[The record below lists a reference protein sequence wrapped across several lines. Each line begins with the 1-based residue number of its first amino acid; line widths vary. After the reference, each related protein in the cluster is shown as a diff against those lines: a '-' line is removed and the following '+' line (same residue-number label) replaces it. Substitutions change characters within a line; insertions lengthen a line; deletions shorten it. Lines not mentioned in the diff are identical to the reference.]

1 MEDRFL
7 ELLKIIRIAAKKQEL
22 KDFTFEE
29 IEAETGIVEH
39 ELEQF
44 FGSEE
49 SLVEKILDHERDK
62 FKEIFDEYDFEGV
75 NAIDI
80 LLTVSREMA
89 KKFLLLNPSPTF
101 DLKDRFPKVYQ
112 QHFEKRIEFI
122 FEKIQV
128 NITKG
133 INQGIYREDLSI
145 ELIARLYIS
154 RLIDLHNPDFFP
166 PEKFSFEMLFDVMFD
181 SFVRS
186 IATPKG
192 ITHYEKR
199 KKALKF
205 EVDKI

>member
-7 ELLKIIRIAAKKQEL
+7 EMLKTIRLAAKKQDI

-29 IEAETGIVEH
+29 IEIKTGITKD
-39 ELEQF
+39 ELLKF
-44 FGSEE
+44 VDSEE
-49 SLVEKILDHERDK
+49 SLVEKILDHERNK
-62 FKEIFDEYDFEGV
+62 FREIFDEYDFEGV

-89 KKFLLLNPSPTF
+89 KKFLLLSPSPTF
-101 DLKDRFPKVYQ
+101 DLKKRFPNVYQ

-122 FEKIQV
+122 FGKIQI

-186 IATPKG
+186 IATPEG
-192 ITHYEKR
+192 IAHYEKR
-199 KKALKF
+199 RKALKF
-205 EVDKI
+205 EVDKV

>member
-7 ELLKIIRIAAKKQEL
+7 EILKIIRLAAKKQDI

-29 IEAETGIVEH
+29 IEINTDITKE
-39 ELEQF
+39 ELLNF
-44 FGSEE
+44 VDSEE
-49 SLVEKILDHERDK
+49 SLVAIILDHERNK

-80 LLTVSREMA
+80 LFTVSREMA
-89 KKFLLLNPSPTF
+89 KKFLLLSPSPTF
-101 DLKDRFPKVYQ
+101 DLKKRFPGVYQ

-122 FEKIQV
+122 FGKIQI

-186 IATPKG
+186 IATPEG
-192 ITHYEKR
+192 IAHYEKR
-199 KKALKF
+199 RKAVKF
-205 EVDKI
+205 EVDKS

>member
-7 ELLKIIRIAAKKQEL
+7 EILKIIRLAAKKQDI

-29 IEAETGIVEH
+29 IEINTDITKE
-39 ELEQF
+39 ELLNF
-44 FGSEE
+44 VDSEE
-49 SLVEKILDHERDK
+49 SLVAIILDHERNK
-62 FKEIFDEYDFEGV
+62 FREIFDEYDFEGV

-80 LLTVSREMA
+80 LFTVSREMA
-89 KKFLLLNPSPTF
+89 KKFLLLSPSPTF
-101 DLKDRFPKVYQ
+101 DLKKRFPGVYQ

-122 FEKIQV
+122 FGKIQI

-186 IATPKG
+186 IATPEG
-192 ITHYEKR
+192 IAHYEKR
-199 KKALKF
+199 RKAVKF
-205 EVDKI
+205 EVDKS

>member
-7 ELLKIIRIAAKKQEL
+7 ELLKIIRIAAKEQEL

-29 IEAETGIVEH
+29 IEVKTRISKE
-39 ELEQF
+39 ELKSF

-49 SLVEKILDHERDK
+49 SLVEKVLDHERNK
-62 FKEIFDEYDFEGV
+62 FMEIFDEYDFEGV

-101 DLKDRFPKVYQ
+101 DLKDRFPKAYQ
-112 QHFEKRIEFI
+112 QHFEKRIQFI
-122 FEKIQV
+122 FEKIQI

-133 INQGIYREDLSI
+133 INQRIYREDLSI

-186 IATPKG
+186 IATPEG
-192 ITHYEKR
+192 IKHYEKR
-199 KKALKF
+199 RKSLKF